1 MAQFVFLF
9 YVFLTSLT
17 AIFAIAFVVYAFR
30 VRRAAGVNV
39 FGLWMVATTGWVIT
53 HMALF
58 MAVTFPAALAIL
70 RAEWIFQVLV
80 PPAFTLFALQYQGFR
95 RWVIGW
101 RQLILFIFPF
111 MLIALSWNNQA
122 LTLIWKNLSI
132 NLQNNILPLHFI
144 PGSVYWIFWL
154 YSYGCLLIALWAFTR
169 KSQSS
174 SKAYLQ
180 QARLLSVGVL
190 IPLLMNIFSLFQ
202 PQSSFGFNA
211 PSFSFTLGGVLVAL
225 AIYRYRLF
233 DLSPSYYHS
242 LLESLQDGV
251 IVLDEETRLLQAN
264 QLAASLIGLERA
276 QSIGEKLEK
285 MLAENSLW
293 LILLQLKPEQKAEIE
308 IGNGD
313 DLRFYLLSCSRI
325 EEPNHENDRVI
336 TIEDVTQESKAKNAE
351 IVSREMAEIRA
362 SQLDVLQKVSER
374 LNQAVKLSDVTESG
388 LEQIVLGV
396 GARCGYV
403 ISADTNGRPKISATY
418 RLPPLL
424 QERFERSPFC
434 PPCLSFKRFMA
445 GEYQEPV
452 AFIPC
457 EILKEI
463 SISYSGLISIP
474 LHLGARQL
482 GVLNLVMAPNVI
494 FTGDEIGLLQTVGDS
509 FSAALERARL
519 YEDAEHLATID
530 SLTGLFN
537 RRHFFQLAQSE
548 FDRANRYQHSLCILM
563 IDIDYFKQVNDKF
576 GHLIGD
582 QVLQQIS
589 NRFRSHLRSSDF
601 IGRYGGEEFVVLMP
615 ETDLENGRVIADRIR
630 ASITDRP
637 FITDKGEISLTISIG
652 VASKRLEME
661 ITLEMVLD
669 HADQALMQAKS
680 LGRNKVSVWQESNI
694 IDGLLDS
701 EVDPAD

>member
-1 MAQFVFLF
+1 MAQFVFIL

-17 AIFAIAFVVYAFR
+17 AVFAVAFVVYAFR
-30 VRRAAGVNV
+30 ARQAVGVTV
-39 FGLWMVATTGWVIT
+39 FGLWMVATSGWVLM

-58 MAVTFPAALAIL
+58 MVQNILAALTLL
-70 RAEWIFQVLV
+70 RVEWIFQVLV
-80 PPAFTLFALQYQGFR
+80 PPTFTLFALQYQGFR

-101 RQLILFIFPF
+101 RQLLLFIFPF
-111 MLIALSWNNQA
+111 LLITLSWNNQA
-122 LTLIWKNLSI
+122 LTLIWNGLSI
-132 NLQNNILPLHFI
+132 NLENNILPLQYT
-144 PGSVYWIFWL
+144 PGSAYWIYWL

-169 KSQSS
+169 QRRTQG
-174 SKAYLQ
+174 KAYLRQ
-180 QARLLSVGVL
+180 SRLLSAGVL
-190 IPLLMNIFSLFQ
+190 IPLIMNIFSIFQ
-202 PQSSFGFNA
+202 PQSPFGFNA
-211 PSFSFTLGGVLVAL
+211 PSFSFTLGGVLVAF

-251 IVLDEETRLLQAN
+251 IVLDQENRLLQAN
-264 QLAASLIGLERA
+264 QLAASLLGLERT
-276 QSIGEKLEK
+276 QSLGEKLEYLLDQNSPW
-285 MLAENSLW
+285 LA
-293 LILLQLKPEQKAEIE
+293 LLNTTPDQKNEIQ
-308 IGNGD
+308 IGVGD
-313 DLRFYLLSCSRI
+313 DSNFYSLSCSLI
-325 EEPNHENDRVI
+325 EEPNHEHDRVI
-336 TIEDVTQESKAKNAE
+336 TIGDVTQESLAKISEAK
-351 IVSREMAEIRA
+351 SREMAEIRA
-362 SQLDVLQKVSER
+362 GQLDVLQKVSAR
-374 LNQAVKLSDVTESG
+374 LNQAVKLTDVTDSG

-396 GARCGYV
+396 GARFGYV
-403 ISADTNGRPKISATY
+403 ISADIHGRPKISGTY

-434 PPCLSFKRFMA
+434 PPCISFKRFMA

-509 FSAALERARL
+509 YSAALERAHL
-519 YEDAEHLATID
+519 YENAEHLATMD
-530 SLTGLFN
+530 SLTSLFN

-548 FDRANRYQHSLCILM
+548 FDRANRYQHALSILM

-615 ETDLENGRVIADRIR
+615 ETDLENGRIIADRIR

-637 FITDKGEISLTISIG
+637 FVTDKGEISLTISVG
-652 VASKRLEME
+652 VASKQLDME
-661 ITLEMVLD
+661 GTLEMVLD

-680 LGRNKVSVWQESNI
+680 LGRNKVSIWQVPNTL
-694 IDGLLDS
+694 DGLLDG
-701 EVDPAD
+701 